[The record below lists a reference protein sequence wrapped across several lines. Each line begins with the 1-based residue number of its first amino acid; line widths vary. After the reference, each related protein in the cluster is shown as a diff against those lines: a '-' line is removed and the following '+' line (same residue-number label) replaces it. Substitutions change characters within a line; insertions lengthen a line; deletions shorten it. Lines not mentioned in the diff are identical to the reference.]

1 MRLMAAFSV
10 CVQYLPLNMNT
21 QDLDEQGSSG
31 TSIYDHMH
39 TTTQR
44 LHSNTAYALACTN
57 TQVPTP
63 AFALACLHGQRG

>member
-10 CVQYLPLNMNT
+10 CVQYLPLNINT
-21 QDLDEQGSSG
+21 QDLYEQGSTG
-31 TSIYDHMH
+31 TSIYDHMY

-44 LHSNTAYALACTN
+44 LHSNTTYALAYTN

-63 AFALACLHGQRG
+63 VFALACLHEQRG